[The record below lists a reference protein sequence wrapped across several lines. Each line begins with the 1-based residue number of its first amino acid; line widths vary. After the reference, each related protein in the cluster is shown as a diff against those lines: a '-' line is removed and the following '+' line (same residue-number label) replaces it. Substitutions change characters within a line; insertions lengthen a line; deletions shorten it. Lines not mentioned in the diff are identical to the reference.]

1 MLPVT
6 LSHLSSNSS
15 SNIRDSNSNNNNN
28 NNNNNNTNNH
38 RSDLQPPPLNYS
50 DMMRSL
56 AAKYNNSNE

>member
-6 LSHLSSNSS
+6 LSHLGSNSS
-15 SNIRDSNSNNNNN
+15 SNIRDSNSNNNT